1 MDTDKAPQVAI
12 LNETMA
18 RFFFGSENPVGQRF
32 SATGESG
39 FPIEVVGVVKDA
51 KLGTPRDRRGAWY
64 FPYRQNSRFLRLNW
78 CVAVRTS
85 GPPSGFAT
93 SIRQA
98 LHDLDPNLPV
108 LKVTTIE
115 GQLDHVLAQER
126 LMAMLSGFFGVLATL
141 LSALGLYGVMS
152 YTVTR
157 RVSEIGIR
165 LAMGATPQGV
175 LRLVLKESV
184 TLILGG
190 IALGVPFT
198 VAVTRVISTWLFG
211 ISPMD
216 PLTMAGVLILVLAV
230 GMLAAFLPAH
240 RASRV
245 DPMTALRCE

>member
-1 MDTDKAPQVAI
+1 
-12 LNETMA
+12 
-18 RFFFGSENPVGQRF
+18 
-32 SATGESG
+32 
-39 FPIEVVGVVKDA
+39 
-51 KLGTPRDRRGAWY
+51 
-64 FPYRQNSRFLRLNW
+64 
-78 CVAVRTS
+78 
-85 GPPSGFAT
+85 
-93 SIRQA
+93 